1 MNDSRHKLIYK
12 GLNLSI
18 ILLEIPGTSLSVT
31 MRLDWSSPV
40 RSLIRTHTSTSSGPA
55 SLAEYVV
62 SLNTRVTPEMNNHEI
77 VSTRTIYRSNFVEF
91 VCNNQKLGI
100 FNSR

>member
-1 MNDSRHKLIYK
+1 MCNSPTGTAVSVILIPVK
-12 GLNLSI
+12 V
-18 ILLEIPGTSLSVT
+18 PGKSLSVT